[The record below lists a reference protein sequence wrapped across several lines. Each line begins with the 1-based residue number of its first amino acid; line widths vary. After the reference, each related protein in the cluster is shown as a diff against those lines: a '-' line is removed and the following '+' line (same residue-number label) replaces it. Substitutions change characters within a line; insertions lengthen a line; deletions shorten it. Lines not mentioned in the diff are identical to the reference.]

1 MASTIQTSTP
11 TSSAVISTLNRNQA
25 NALVLYLNIK
35 KYHWGTFGPLF
46 RDIHLFLD
54 EYATLAIDQVDQY
67 AERAYMLDG
76 KSIGDP
82 ADYLPHATIVASKGD
97 LSLRGMIEELV
108 AAADTIIAEL
118 HTDADGA
125 SHAGDIGTA
134 DLYTRLVQDHQKK
147 RWFAKE
153 LLRKGDGLAT

>member
-1 MASTIQTSTP
+1 MIQSSTSAI
-11 TSSAVISTLNRNQA
+11 SAVIATLNRNQA

-54 EYATLAIDQVDQY
+54 EYAALAIDQVDQY

-76 KSIGDP
+76 TSIGDP
-82 ADYLPHATIVASKGD
+82 ADYLPHATVVPSQGK
-97 LSLRGMIEELV
+97 LTLRGMIEELV

-118 HTDADGA
+118 HVDAQTA
-125 SHAGDIGTA
+125 SEAGDIGTA
-134 DLYTRLVQDHQKK
+134 DIYTRLVQDHQKK